1 MNVAA
6 IAVGVGALCLAST
19 GGPQAAPVPL
29 FSGPVFVTA
38 SGFVNRVAALE
49 VLRTVELPFTMDSD
63 VGYHV
68 EGRGWPKAGSYKT
81 LVIVPGFDSTQA
93 EEFDTGA
100 ELNRIRALI
109 AQARKANASILLLH
123 VGGNRSRGSSRGSRR
138 DDSNL
143 LAAKSAD
150 YMMVAG
156 DGNQDGF
163 FTVQAAKR
171 GIPVEAVSGIA
182 DAGDALTRLFK
193 VGPRVSAGS
202 VGSVLPPLRTSRT
215 PDGSTLDFGSLRGR
229 WTALHFWTT
238 ASNEIRSL
246 RTYQAKYGERVQF
259 VGVAVD
265 SREYQ
270 WKRTIDDLPA
280 NWWHVLNGT
289 GSEDLAT
296 QFDVHVLPLRFLIDP
311 SGKVA
316 GRFAQYQDTY
326 INVQWPD
333 QPPRVGTFFTR
344 LDELFKAPINAQRP
358 RSRD

>member
-1 MNVAA
+1 MNVTAL
-6 IAVGVGALCLAST
+6 AVGVGALCLASL
-19 GGPQAAPVPL
+19 GGPQAATPAPL
-29 FSGPVFVTA
+29 FSGPVFVAAPGST
-38 SGFVNRVAALE
+38 NRVAALE

-68 EGRGWPKAGSYKT
+68 EGRGWPKVGSYRT
-81 LVIVPGFDSTQA
+81 LVIVPGFDSSQA
-93 EEFDTGA
+93 EEFDTDA

-150 YMMVAG
+150 YMMVVG
-156 DGNQDGF
+156 TGNQDGF

-171 GIPVEAVSGIA
+171 GIPVEAVGGIA

-215 PDGSTLDFGSLRGR
+215 PDGSTLDFASLRGR

-280 NWWHVLNGT
+280 NWRHVLNGT
-289 GSEDLAT
+289 GDEDLAT
-296 QFDVHVLPLRFLIDP
+296 RFDVHVLPLRLLIDP
-311 SGKVA
+311 SGTVV
-316 GRFAQYQDTY
+316 GRFADYRDTA
-326 INVQWPD
+326 IHFQTNG
-333 QPPRVGTFFTR
+333 QPTWVGTFFTR
-344 LDELFKAPINAQRP
+344 LDELFKRP
-358 RSRD
+358 